1 MVNGYRHGGVMPL
14 EYTVHAIIAMNE
26 RKIPAEWIERV
37 VTEPALRL
45 PDPNDPELERFFG
58 IISEYGD
65 RVLRVVVNTRA
76 ATWRIVSVFFDR
88 DMKGEL

>member
-1 MVNGYRHGGVMPL
+1 MIPL
-14 EYTVHAIIAMNE
+14 EYTIHAITAMNE
-26 RKIPAEWIERV
+26 REIPAEWIERV
-37 VTEPALRL
+37 VSEPALRL
-45 PDPNDPELERFFG
+45 PDPNDPELERFYG
-58 IISEYGD
+58 IIPEYGD

>member
-1 MVNGYRHGGVMPL
+1 MVNGYRSSRAIPL
-14 EYTVHAIIAMNE
+14 EYTAHAIVAMAE
-26 RKIPAEWIERV
+26 REIPAEWIERV
-37 VTEPALRL
+37 VSEPALRL

-58 IISEYGD
+58 IIPEYGD

-88 DMKGEL
+88 NMKGEL